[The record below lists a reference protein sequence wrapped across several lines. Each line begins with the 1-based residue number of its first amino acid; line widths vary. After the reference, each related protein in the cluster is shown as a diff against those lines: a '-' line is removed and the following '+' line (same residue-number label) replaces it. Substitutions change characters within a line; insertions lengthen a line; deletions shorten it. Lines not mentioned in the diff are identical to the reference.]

1 MHLLAGHWLWLLLAV
16 LAVLA
21 AYVWVQVRGRA
32 KAAVRFTN
40 LELLASVAPKRPGW
54 QRHVGPALL
63 LLALT
68 GMVVALARPTH
79 EVRVARRRAVVVM
92 AIDVSVSMMA
102 TDVAPSRLAAAKE
115 AATEFAESLPEEVQ
129 LGLVSFAGSASVL
142 VTPTRDHE
150 SVVRAVETLDLQE
163 ATAIGDAVL
172 TALRAIEA
180 TMAGESGEEAPA
192 TIVLMSDGTT
202 TVGTPNLTAATD
214 AVEAEVPVTTIAF
227 GTDEGIVEYQGNTV
241 PVPVNRP
248 ELAEL
253 AEVTGGNAFTA
264 ETADEL
270 SDAYRDISTTVGYT
284 RERQEATTA
293 VLAGA
298 FLLALLA
305 AVASLRWS
313 ARLP

>member
-21 AYVWVQVRGRA
+21 AYLWVQLRGRP

-63 LLALT
+63 LVGLT

-102 TDVAPSRLAAAKE
+102 TDVEPNRLAAAKA
-115 AATEFAESLPEEVQ
+115 AATEFAESLPEDVQ

-142 VTPTRDHE
+142 VTPTRDRQAVVE
-150 SVVRAVETLDLQE
+150 SVETLDLQE

-172 TALRAIEA
+172 TSLRAIEA
-180 TMAGESGEEAPA
+180 ATAGESGAEAPA

-202 TVGTPNLTAATD
+202 TVGTPNLTAAAD
-214 AVEAEVPVTTIAF
+214 AHEADVPVTTIAF
-227 GTDEGIVEYQGNTV
+227 GTDDGVVEYQGNT
-241 PVPVNRP
+241 VPVNRP

-253 AEVTGGNAFTA
+253 AEATGGNAFTA

-284 RERQEATTA
+284 KERREATTA

-298 FLLALLA
+298 FLFAVLA
-305 AVASLRWS
+305 AAASLRWS